1 MNALNV
7 EDLPGAVKRDG
18 LYLNS
23 YCFLFFCAFVLFSFF
38 KLPAPMIE
46 GRFWAEEGTVFFKD
60 LMTRSFV
67 GAIVYEYRGTV
78 QLLTAIPVWV
88 ATRAPLWVAPYI
100 LTYFGFSIVC
110 IVFFQLYDWAKR
122 TNLTFLSFLL
132 MLVAWMFIPATYEV
146 WASAVNVQWICSL
159 SALLILLMDRE
170 RLSSHIRLVSFWI
183 GLCGFTGVPSCMLA
197 PVFITRAI
205 VDRSKPHG
213 LFGLIL
219 SLSSIVQLV
228 MILKS
233 GVPDRHFSFHVSDLL
248 VATSVQTIMV
258 PLFGVKPM
266 NHIMISM
273 FDVQGDYAEWRAVF
287 FSLTCFI
294 PIFYLAFGLNTK
306 RFPNTIAGDSNAI
319 YIVTSWLLVSFLN
332 IIGSLGE
339 FSMLLAPGAGRYFFF
354 GASCF
359 CLLLGFATTA
369 KPQIVRAAATISLA
383 LIASV
388 GISQRFFGHWPAQF
402 ISGPSWQR
410 QIQNCPSDE
419 PCLIGI
425 WPDGWKFVL
434 PPAALK

>member
-1 MNALNV
+1 
-7 EDLPGAVKRDG
+7 
-18 LYLNS
+18 
-23 YCFLFFCAFVLFSFF
+23 
-38 KLPAPMIE
+38 
-46 GRFWAEEGTVFFKD
+46 
-60 LMTRSFV
+60 
-67 GAIVYEYRGTV
+67 
-78 QLLTAIPVWV
+78 
-88 ATRAPLWVAPYI
+88 
-100 LTYFGFSIVC
+100 
-110 IVFFQLYDWAKR
+110 
-122 TNLTFLSFLL
+122 
-132 MLVAWMFIPATYEV
+132 
-146 WASAVNVQWICSL
+146 
-159 SALLILLMDRE
+159 
-170 RLSSHIRLVSFWI
+170 
-183 GLCGFTGVPSCMLA
+183 
-197 PVFITRAI
+197 
-205 VDRSKPHG
+205 
-213 LFGLIL
+213 
-219 SLSSIVQLV
+219 
-228 MILKS
+228 
-233 GVPDRHFSFHVSDLL
+233 
-248 VATSVQTIMV
+248 
-258 PLFGVKPM
+258 M

-273 FDVQGDYAEWRAVF
+273 FDVQGNYAEWRAVF